1 MNIVDKIMDYES
13 GNLHGFDV
21 LVMYADLIKTGDILH
36 LQGAYQRQA
45 RSFIE
50 DGIINQS
57 GEIIDT
63 DILNAFKSESNH

>member
-21 LVMYADLIKTGDILH
+21 LEMYADLIKTVNILH
-36 LQGAYQRQA
+36 LQGTYQRQA

>member
-21 LVMYADLIKTGDILH
+21 LEMYADLIKTGHILH
-36 LQGAYQRQA
+36 LQGTYQRQA